1 MKPVAL
7 KRMFRYDESGRK
19 SHQLSIPRSRVDL
32 VMLISYHGG
41 RDIGLRFEISDW
53 LKANCSDTYRVIESR
68 YAVDVHFQ
76 SERDATL
83 FWTFHA

>member
-1 MKPVAL
+1 MKAAAL
-7 KRMFRYDESGRK
+7 KRMLRYDERGRK
-19 SHQLSIPRSRVDL
+19 THQLSIHRSRDDL
-32 VMLISYHGG
+32 VMIASYQS
-41 RDIGLRFEISDW
+41 REVALRFEISDW
-53 LKANCSDTYRVIESR
+53 LKTNCSDTYRVIESR